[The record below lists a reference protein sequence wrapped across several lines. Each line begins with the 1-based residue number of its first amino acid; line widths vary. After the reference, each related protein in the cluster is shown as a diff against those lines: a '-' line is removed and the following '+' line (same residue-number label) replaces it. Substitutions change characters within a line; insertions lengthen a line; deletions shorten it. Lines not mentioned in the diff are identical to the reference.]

1 MTEQDILKLAY
12 ESGIEVRIAKKEA
25 DAQAVGLH
33 LVEPNIEQL
42 LEGIKS
48 ALLLGVDMVVI
59 HSKLGWPYQRDSSP
73 RRGP

>member
-12 ESGIEVRIAKKEA
+12 ESGIEVRIAKKKT
-25 DAQAVGLH
+25 DTQAVGLH

-59 HSKLGWPYQRDSSP
+59 HSKLGWPYQR
-73 RRGP
+73 